1 VEVQG
6 FRWGKGDS
14 VIAGDYTYGY
24 AKGNKNHRLETGF
37 FVAQRIV

>member
-14 VIAGDYTYGY
+14 VIAGDYTYRY
-24 AKGNKNHRLETGF
+24 VKEIKITD
-37 FVAQRIV
+37 